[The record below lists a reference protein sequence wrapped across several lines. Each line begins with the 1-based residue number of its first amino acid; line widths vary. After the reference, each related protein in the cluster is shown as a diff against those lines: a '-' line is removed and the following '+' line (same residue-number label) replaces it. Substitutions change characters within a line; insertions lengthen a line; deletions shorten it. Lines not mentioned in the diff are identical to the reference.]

1 LNLENCQI
9 FKLSNL
15 ESEKSMN
22 FKFEKYLIYKISN
35 FKLNYKKADKS
46 VLSEVN
52 YEKQLF

>member
-1 LNLENCQI
+1 
-9 FKLSNL
+9 
-15 ESEKSMN
+15 MN

-52 YEKQLF
+52 YEKTAFQKKNSEKNRTV